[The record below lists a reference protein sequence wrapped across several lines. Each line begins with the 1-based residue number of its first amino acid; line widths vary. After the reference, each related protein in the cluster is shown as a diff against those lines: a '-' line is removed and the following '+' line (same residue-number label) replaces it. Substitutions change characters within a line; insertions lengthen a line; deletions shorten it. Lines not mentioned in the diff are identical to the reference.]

1 MFYLYA
7 FIGMFLQLFVL
18 VLILTAIDHKEDQ
31 QPQQACSGH

>member
-18 VLILTAIDHKEDQ
+18 ALILNALTVKKNEAQET
-31 QPQQACSGH
+31 C

>member
-18 VLILTAIDHKEDQ
+18 VLILYSIEDKVKETQ
-31 QPQQACSGH
+31 HTLS